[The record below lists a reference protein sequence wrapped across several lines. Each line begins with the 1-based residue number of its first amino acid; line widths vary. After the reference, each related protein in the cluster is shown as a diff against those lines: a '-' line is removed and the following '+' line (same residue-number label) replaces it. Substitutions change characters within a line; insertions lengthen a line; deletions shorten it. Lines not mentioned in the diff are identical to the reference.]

1 LVGAACACRI
11 ACCKL
16 HTANNPGRRDDHA
29 DIHRHHEL
37 HRSGIR
43 TIKDAPKRAAAAR
56 ELAKK
61 LGVDI
66 KQLFLTTGDSDLL
79 AIVEAADGAV
89 LAKFCMTIGAAGN
102 LRTKTAR
109 AWPEAEYMKMV
120 SELP

>member
-1 LVGAACACRI
+1 MEE
-11 ACCKL
+11 
-16 HTANNPGRRDDHA
+16 TAMPTFVITMSFTDQ
-29 DIHRHHEL
+29 
-37 HRSGIR
+37 GIR

-61 LGVDI
+61 VGVDI
-66 KQLFLTTGDSDLL
+66 KQLYLTTGDSDLL
-79 AIVEAADGAV
+79 AIVEAADGAN
-89 LAKFCMTIGAAGN
+89 LAKFCMTVGAMGN